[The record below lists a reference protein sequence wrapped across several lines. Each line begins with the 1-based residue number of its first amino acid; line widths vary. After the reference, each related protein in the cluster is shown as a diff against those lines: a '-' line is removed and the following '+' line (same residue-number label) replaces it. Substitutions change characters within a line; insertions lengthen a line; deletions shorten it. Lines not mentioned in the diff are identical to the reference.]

1 MSNNHNDLH
10 KTVIC
15 LFDVDGTI
23 TDPRQVSYFFFFL
36 FIYKFCLDFNLMNKT
51 NFNLENSTKYGRV
64 FREIKI
70 KSDCRFSWW
79 I

>member
-23 TDPRQVSYFFFFL
+23 TDPRQVF
-36 FIYKFCLDFNLMNKT
+36 
-51 NFNLENSTKYGRV
+51 
-64 FREIKI
+64 
-70 KSDCRFSWW
+70 
-79 I
+79 